1 MAGKKSYVDDD
12 LLMLPFDFDEPS
24 VSDAVEVRP
33 VTATPTVDV
42 REIIRTDFLGRD
54 ASFVH
59 QRKTGRLGW
68 ETVLPEGESFSSFVI
83 DTSNEEAVLKKAY
96 RIARETL
103 SAMDIPCKVSIR
115 INNTETNCTDFK
127 NVYVSTNM
135 FDDKRLT
142 CGQKADI
149 FTGIAIHEGCHLMY
163 TDREANKDVSDRLLY
178 GILNVVEDER
188 IERLLGED
196 LPGYA
201 NFLKMTK
208 YYLFDLYE
216 QAVAE
221 ECISEKDYVRLF
233 NAILHLIRYPAAL
246 SDKDIDDFADE
257 LMAVREILSDWPDS
271 TAAALDRSRKIYDL
285 FKKYLEEEARD
296 DDGEGRKE
304 ESDEKGDEERR
315 GGKGGDKNDGKKG
328 SEGDD
333 DEDDREK
340 EGDESDGGKDAGS
353 GDKEDDSEEEG
364 DETGGKSGSGSGH
377 DVDEREEESDKGDGK
392 KTGDG
397 KGRKPGKPLTDEEI
411 KDILDKLAELCEEL
425 SRDGSKPGS
434 DEDMSDF
441 VKESPLAQELCEGSA
456 EHGAGKKAYFL
467 KPELN
472 QEDTDPKENYLDS
485 LSRVR
490 RHIPA
495 IKKILQSNA
504 CDLAYSDKGS
514 LTGKLDTDKLAE
526 AVQGSPSVYIRQ
538 CEVKANRIAVCVLL
552 DESGSMGLGHMG
564 RSRIQWAKD
573 AAVLLNEGLKDIPNV
588 DLFIYGHS
596 ADQNGRGST
605 DIYTYRD
612 HKERGRY
619 NLGYADARFE
629 NADGYAIREVA
640 KRVRQQTGERCLFF
654 VLSDGMPAASVYR
667 YGNSGVTD
675 TRKAVEEVSRNG
687 FLPIQVAIAPE
698 VDPEQMFKHWVTL
711 TDLADLPRQLGAVIK
726 KAVLK
731 RTGRGGLAA

>member
-24 VSDAVEVRP
+24 VSDAVEART
-33 VTATPTVDV
+33 VTATHTVDV

-83 DTSNEEAVLKKAY
+83 DTSDEEAVLKKAY

-103 SAMDIPCKVSIR
+103 SAMDIPYKVSIR

-163 TDREANKDVSDRLLY
+163 TDREANNGVSDRLLH

-304 ESDEKGDEERR
+304 ESDEKGD
-315 GGKGGDKNDGKKG
+315 
-328 SEGDD
+328 
-333 DEDDREK
+333 
-340 EGDESDGGKDAGS
+340 
-353 GDKEDDSEEEG
+353 SEEEG
-364 DETGGKSGSGSGH
+364 DETDGKKGSRDGDDGDENEEKGHKADGGIGSGSGH

-456 EHGAGKKAYFL
+456 EHGAGKNAYFL

-472 QEDTDPKENYLDS
+472 QEDTDPKEDYLDS

-504 CDLAYSDKGS
+504 CDLSYSDKGS

-526 AVQGSPSVYIRQ
+526 AVQGSSSVYIRQ

-552 DESGSMGLGHMG
+552 DESGSMGCGHMG

-640 KRVRQQTGERCLFF
+640 KRVRQQTGEQCLFF

-667 YGNSGVTD
+667 YGNSGVID